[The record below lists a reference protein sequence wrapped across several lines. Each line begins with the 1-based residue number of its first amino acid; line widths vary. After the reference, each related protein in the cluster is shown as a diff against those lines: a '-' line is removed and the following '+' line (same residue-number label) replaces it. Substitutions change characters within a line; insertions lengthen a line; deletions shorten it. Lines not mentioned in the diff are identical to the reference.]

1 MLHKIWAG
9 GIKKQM
15 WKRPVSSWNIAL
27 PWMLIV
33 PFILQVLIVVSLVGY
48 LSYQNGERAVADL
61 TNQLTH
67 EFGERVDENLSSYL
81 AKAKLVNQLNSNAVA
96 RGDLKLDLEQANVQR
111 EKYLWQQ
118 MQLFHNL
125 TWISLGAEKTGD
137 SLGIWRPGAS
147 QDLQSSL
154 SNESTNHFGNYYGLD
169 RQGKRTTNLKIEKPA
184 FDARTRPWYKEA
196 IAAKKAIWTSIYAG
210 FTSGTLFLA
219 ASQPLY
225 QQDGQLVGVSATDIS
240 ILDIQTFLAE
250 HPVSANGQTFVIEKS
265 GLLVASSSQEKIFK
279 AIAGQKPQRVKA
291 RESKT
296 PLIKATMQALIDRVG
311 NLHNIQQRKK
321 QHFSLDNSMQNHQ
334 MQSHQMQN
342 FQFELDHQQQFVHVS
357 SLTEQ
362 PELDWLVVI
371 VVPATDVMAKIH
383 AGTQATIWLCL
394 LAVLSI
400 IGLNILISRWLAQP
414 IRALSQAM
422 QKIAQ
427 GNFDDRVKSSGIK
440 EFSTLAT
447 YFRKMSSEIQQSRA
461 QLEEYSRSLEQQV
474 SDRTQALQQEIKQ
487 REKAEA
493 SLQIANQ
500 ELQNLAYVDG
510 MTHIANRR
518 RFDEQLEKEWHRM
531 RREQQPLSLI
541 LCDVDYFKQYND
553 TYGHKVGDECLC
565 HIARAIVAAARRSAD
580 LVARYGGE
588 EFVMLLPNT
597 PLAGA
602 TQVAHVIQSN
612 IKNLQLHHRK
622 SDVGK
627 YVTASYG
634 VACMIPDDHNE
645 PEQLLLRVDKALY
658 FAKRSGRDRIADS

>member
-1 MLHKIWAG
+1 
-9 GIKKQM
+9 
-15 WKRPVSSWNIAL
+15 
-27 PWMLIV
+27 
-33 PFILQVLIVVSLVGY
+33 
-48 LSYQNGERAVADL
+48 
-61 TNQLTH
+61 
-67 EFGERVDENLSSYL
+67 
-81 AKAKLVNQLNSNAVA
+81 
-96 RGDLKLDLEQANVQR
+96 
-111 EKYLWQQ
+111 
-118 MQLFHNL
+118 LFNNL

-137 SLGIWRPGAS
+137 SLGIWRPGAH

-154 SNESTNHFGNYYGLD
+154 SNQSTDHFGNYYGLD
-169 RQGKRTTNLKIEKPA
+169 RQGKRTTKLKIEKPA

-196 IAAKKAIWTSIYAG
+196 IAAQKAIWTSIYAG
-210 FTSGTLFLA
+210 FTPGTFFIA

-240 ILDIQTFLAE
+240 ILDIQTFLAQ
-250 HPVSANGQTFVIEKS
+250 HPVSSAGQTFVVEKS
-265 GLLVASSSQEKIFK
+265 GLLVASSSQEQIFS
-279 AIAGQKPQRVKA
+279 AVAGQQPQRVKA
-291 RESKT
+291 LDSET
-296 PLIKATMQALIDRVG
+296 PLIKATMKALTERVG
-311 NLHNIQQRKK
+311 DLHNIQQGKK
-321 QHFSLDNSMQNHQ
+321 LHFRPNHQ
-334 MQSHQMQN
+334 MQNHQMQN

-362 PELDWLVVI
+362 PGLDWLVVI
-371 VVPATDVMAKIH
+371 VVPETDVMAKIH

-394 LAVLSI
+394 LAVLGI

-427 GNFDDRVKSSGIK
+427 GNFDDLVKSSGIR
-440 EFSTLAT
+440 EFSTLAI
-447 YFRKMSSEIQQSRA
+447 YFRQMSQEIQQSRA
-461 QLEEYSRSLEQQV
+461 KLEEYSRSLEQQV

-487 REKAEA
+487 RQTAEA

-518 RFDEQLEKEWHRM
+518 RFDEQLEKEWRRM
-531 RREQQPLSLI
+531 QREKLPLSLI

-553 TYGHKVGDECLC
+553 TYGHQVGDECLC
-565 HIARAIVAAARRSAD
+565 HIARAIVAAARRSTD

-602 TQVAHVIQSN
+602 KQVASSIQSN
-612 IKNLQLHHRK
+612 IKNLQLHHRN
-622 SDVGK
+622 SDVSE

-634 VACMIPDDHNE
+634 VACMMPDDNNE
-645 PEQLLLRVDKALY
+645 SGQLLLRVDKALY
-658 FAKRSGRDRIADS
+658 YAKRSGRDRIADS

>member
-1 MLHKIWAG
+1 MLHKIWASN
-9 GIKKQM
+9 ITKRLK
-15 WKRPVSSWNIAL
+15 KRPISSWNIAL

-33 PFILQVLIVVSLVGY
+33 PFILQVLIIVGLVGY
-48 LSYQNGERAVADL
+48 LSYQNGERTVADL

-67 EFGERVDENLSSYL
+67 EFGERVDEKLTSYL
-81 AKAKLVNQLNSNAVA
+81 ATAKLANQLNSNAVT
-96 RGDLKLDLEQANVQR
+96 RGDLELDLEQPNVQR
-111 EKYLWQQ
+111 EQYLWQQ
-118 MQLFHNL
+118 MQLFNNL

-137 SLGIWRPGAS
+137 SLGIWRPGAH

-154 SNESTNHFGNYYGLD
+154 SNQSTDHFGNYYGLD
-169 RQGKRTTNLKIEKPA
+169 RQGRRTTKLKIEKPA

-210 FTSGTLFLA
+210 FTPGTFFIA

-240 ILDIQTFLAE
+240 ILDIQTFLAQ
-250 HPVSANGQTFVIEKS
+250 HPVAPTGQTFIIEKS
-265 GLLVASSSQEKIFK
+265 GLLVASSSQEQIFT
-279 AIAGQKPQRVKA
+279 AIAGQQPQRVKA
-291 RESKT
+291 VESET
-296 PLIKATMQALIDRVG
+296 PLIRATMQALKERVG
-311 NLHNIQQRKK
+311 DLHNIQQGKK
-321 QHFSLDNSMQNHQ
+321 LHFSPGHQ

-342 FQFELDHQQQFVHVS
+342 FQFELDHQKQFVHVS
-357 SLTEQ
+357 SLTQQ
-362 PELDWLVVI
+362 PGLDWLVVV
-371 VVPATDVMAKIH
+371 VVPEKDVMAKIH

-394 LAVLSI
+394 LAVLGI
-400 IGLNILISRWLAQP
+400 ILLNILISRWLAQP
-414 IRALSQAM
+414 IRTLSQAM

-427 GNFDDRVKSSGIK
+427 DNFDDQVKSSGIK
-440 EFSTLAT
+440 EFSTLAIS
-447 YFRKMSSEIQQSRA
+447 FRVMSQEIQQSRA
-461 QLEEYSRSLEQQV
+461 KLKEYSRSLEQQV
-474 SDRTQALQQEIKQ
+474 DDRTQALQQEIKQ
-487 REKAEA
+487 RQTAEA

-518 RFDEQLEKEWHRM
+518 RFDEQLDQEWRRM
-531 RREQQPLSLI
+531 KREQLPLSLI

-553 TYGHKVGDECLC
+553 TYGHQVGDECLC

-602 TQVAHVIQSN
+602 KQVASSIQSN
-612 IKNLQLHHRK
+612 IKNLQLHHRN
-622 SDVGK
+622 SDVSK

-634 VACMIPDDHNE
+634 VACMMPDDNNE
-645 PEQLLLRVDKALY
+645 PGQLLLRVDKALY
-658 FAKRSGRDRIADS
+658 YAKRSGRDRIADS